1 MMNVLPEN
9 DDERGE
15 ILLATCLLDYFPN
28 ACAAVARHSA
38 KSNDKHN
45 PGQSPHWARDKSTD
59 HRNKIARHLI
69 DAGGFDKDGN
79 RHSVALAWR
88 GLALLEDELIAEGAT
103 PGRNAVGS
111 PGNTARRLDE
121 ASAIAVK
128 QAAKVALA
136 ELTAESQKLGLYND
150 GIPAESAYLA
160 SFGPNADIPSKSP
173 KADRRVLTD
182 AERKAWGIGDIEPA
196 TLRGIPDSFTDSHG
210 NRITRRDATRHPMHA
225 EALRDHDERLFG
237 GEDRL

>member
-1 MMNVLPEN
+1 MNVLPEA

-28 ACAAVARHSA
+28 ACAAVALHSA
-38 KSNDKHN
+38 KSNDKHS
-45 PGQSPHWARDKSTD
+45 PGQPPHWARDKSTD

-103 PGRNAVGS
+103 PGRNAIGS
-111 PGNTARRLDE
+111 PGNNARKLYE
-121 ASAIAVK
+121 ETSAIA
-128 QAAKVALA
+128 AA
-136 ELTAESQKLGLYND
+136 QD

-160 SFGPNADIPSKSP
+160 
-173 KADRRVLTD
+173 REVLT
-182 AERKAWGIGDIEPA
+182 AEELKGFGIGGVEPA
-196 TLRGIPDSFTDSHG
+196 TLRGIPDIFIDSHG
-210 NRITRRDATRHPMHA
+210 NLITRRHVAETATNVAASQHPMAA
-225 EALRDHDERLFG
+225 EALRDEYERTDG
-237 GEDRL
+237 ATGV

>member
-1 MMNVLPEN
+1 MNVLPEN
-9 DDERGE
+9 DDERSE

-111 PGNTARRLDE
+111 PGNTARRLYDE
-121 ASAIAVK
+121 TSAV
-128 QAAKVALA
+128 AAEQDA
-136 ELTAESQKLGLYND
+136 KLD
-150 GIPAESAYLA
+150 SIPAESAYLA
-160 SFGPNADIPSKSP
+160 
-173 KADRRVLTD
+173 REVLTTEELKGFGIADVAPRHD
-182 AERKAWGIGDIEPA
+182 AGTA
-196 TLRGIPDSFTDSHG
+196 TTV
-210 NRITRRDATRHPMHA
+210 ATSQHPMHA

>member
-9 DDERGE
+9 DGERGD

-38 KSNDKHN
+38 KSNAKHN
-45 PGQSPHWARDKSTD
+45 PGQPPHWARDKSTD

-79 RHSVALAWR
+79 RHSVAIAWR
-88 GLALLEDELIAEGAT
+88 GLALLEDELIAEGAV

-111 PGNTARRLDE
+111 PSSKA
-121 ASAIAVK
+121 
-128 QAAKVALA
+128 ALA
-136 ELTAESQKLGLYND
+136 ELVAESQRLGLYDD

-160 SFGPNADIPSKSP
+160 SFAPNADIPEKSP
-173 KADRRVLTD
+173 LAGSRIATP
-182 AERKAWGIGDIEPA
+182 AELAYLLHANEPHRAPDLRKCGIGDVAETATTVASQHPA
-196 TLRGIPDSFTDSHG
+196 
-210 NRITRRDATRHPMHA
+210 HA
-225 EALRDHDERLFG
+225 EAIRIHDERLNG
-237 GEDRL
+237 PEDHL

>member
-1 MMNVLPEN
+1 MNVLPEN
-9 DDERGE
+9 DTERGE

-59 HRNKIARHLI
+59 HRNKIARHLV

-111 PGNTARRLDE
+111 PGNTSRQLYDE
-121 ASAIAVK
+121 TSAMAAAWDGLPAYFAS
-128 QAAKVALA
+128 KV
-136 ELTAESQKLGLYND
+136 LTAEQLREY
-150 GIPAESAYLA
+150 
-160 SFGPNADIPSKSP
+160 
-173 KADRRVLTD
+173 
-182 AERKAWGIGDIEPA
+182 GIGDAEPRNVAGTA
-196 TLRGIPDSFTDSHG
+196 TTVAVSQ
-210 NRITRRDATRHPMHA
+210 HPMHA
-225 EALRDHDERLFG
+225 ETIRYHDERLDG
-237 GEDRL
+237 PEDRL